1 MRYQAA
7 LRPDPS
13 WPARQAPAAGDAPSK
28 PGGIAWQG
36 GHGRDRRPAT
46 HGVPGLPPEP
56 PRPSFCGK
64 FPAQMTL
71 SPTLAAASAPS
82 SSASFFIQTI
92 PLVLVFVMFW
102 ILMIRPQQ
110 KRMQVHQAT
119 IAAVKKG
126 DRVVT
131 GGGLIGR
138 VVRVTD
144 DEVEIE
150 LGPNVRVTALKSTLS
165 DVVDPTAKPAND

>member
-1 MRYQAA
+1 
-7 LRPDPS
+7 
-13 WPARQAPAAGDAPSK
+13 
-28 PGGIAWQG
+28 
-36 GHGRDRRPAT
+36 
-46 HGVPGLPPEP
+46 
-56 PRPSFCGK
+56 
-64 FPAQMTL
+64 MTL

-110 KRMQVHQAT
+110 KRMKAHQAT
-119 IAAVKKG
+119 I
-126 DRVVT
+126 T